1 MSNRELSLEEQVKA
15 MIIERL
21 GLEIDPEEINVDAPL
36 FSSFDAE
43 GAGLGL
49 DSIDALELV
58 VGLNEKFGVQVGDED
73 MAIFRSVQ
81 TIADYIREKKE
92 IE

>member
-1 MSNRELSLEEQVKA
+1 MTQVLALEEQVKA

-21 GLEIDPEEINVDAPL
+21 GLEVEPGTVDIDAPI

-43 GAGLGL
+43 GEGLGL

-58 VGLNEKFGVQVGDED
+58 VALNETFDIQVGDED
-73 MAIFRSVQ
+73 MAVFRSIQ
-81 TIADYIREKKE
+81 TIADFIREKKGE
-92 IE
+92 

>member
-1 MSNRELSLEEQVKA
+1 MTQVLALEEQVKA

-21 GLEIDPEEINVDAPL
+21 GLEVDPSAVDIDAPI

-43 GAGLGL
+43 GEGLGL

-58 VGLNEKFGVQVGDED
+58 VALNETFDIQVGDED
-73 MAIFRSVQ
+73 MAVFRSIQ
-81 TIADYIREKKE
+81 TIADFIREKKGE
-92 IE
+92 

>member
-1 MSNRELSLEEQVKA
+1 MSNRDLSLEEQVKA

>member
-1 MSNRELSLEEQVKA
+1 MTQVMALEEQVKA

-21 GLEIDPEEINVDAPL
+21 GLEVDASTVDVDAPI

-43 GAGLGL
+43 GEGLGL

-58 VGLNEKFGVQVGDED
+58 VALNETFDIQVGDED
-73 MAIFRSVQ
+73 MAVFRSIQ
-81 TIADYIREKKE
+81 TIADFIREKKGE
-92 IE
+92 